1 MNNKTFICPVCGNS
15 DPTYIGFRNG
25 HPYCRKCVTFRGQE
39 PINEFKQP
47 VDAEYELGYRLSE
60 EQKALSRQLLHNF
73 KNHIDS
79 LVHAVCGAGKTEICL
94 AIIKYAIENGMKVGF
109 ATPRRDVVREL
120 YLRFKNIFV
129 NNKVVSIYGGH
140 VYKLEGDLICLTTHQ
155 LFRYNKYFDLL
166 ILDEIDA
173 FPYQGNEILQ
183 TFFKRAIKGHYV
195 LMSATPSKE
204 VVNEFKQKGKD
215 ILRLNKRFHNHPLP
229 VPTISIHRG
238 IMRYYHLIKELRRFS
253 LENKPVFVFAPTI
266 DECEQV
272 YNAVRL
278 IFSKTDYV
286 HSKCVD
292 RNERIEKFKDGKTK
306 ILITTAVLERGVTFK
321 NLQVI
326 IFDSDHPLYTSA
338 ALIQISGRVGRKK
351 DAPTGEVIFI
361 ARKKTNEMVDAINE
375 IEFAN
380 QTV

>member
-25 HPYCRKCVTFRGQE
+25 HPYCRKCITFRGQE

-109 ATPRRDVVREL
+109 TTPRRDVVREL

-272 YNAVRL
+272 YNVVRL
-278 IFSKTDYV
+278 IQTPIMFIQNV
-286 HSKCVD
+286 L
-292 RNERIEKFKDGKTK
+292 IEMRE
-306 ILITTAVLERGVTFK
+306 LK
-321 NLQVI
+321 NLKMEKPK
-326 IFDSDHPLYTSA
+326 F
-338 ALIQISGRVGRKK
+338 
-351 DAPTGEVIFI
+351 
-361 ARKKTNEMVDAINE
+361 
-375 IEFAN
+375 
-380 QTV
+380 